1 MGYISRIVRF
11 QGGKSGVYTEV
22 HKHFPDPQNLY

>member
-11 QGGKSGVYTEV
+11 QGGKSEVYTEV
-22 HKHFPDPQNLY
+22 HEHFPDPQNLY